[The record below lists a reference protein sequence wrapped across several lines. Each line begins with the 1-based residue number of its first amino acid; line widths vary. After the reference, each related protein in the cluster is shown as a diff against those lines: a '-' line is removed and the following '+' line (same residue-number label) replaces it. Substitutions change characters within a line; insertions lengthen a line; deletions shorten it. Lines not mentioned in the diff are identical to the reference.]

1 MVNTRQ
7 ARWLWG
13 LQWLDVAAAAAWSL
27 LLLSYWLTGR
37 LALLIHPAYNG
48 LAAGAGIVLALV
60 AGIRAWELVTQGRS
74 PKSRRRIPAA
84 SGFRTGTLSIG
95 TLSIGSLTSSLGS
108 LTGDRPNRSPNRRST
123 LNPTAG
129 NNAGN
134 NAGHLALL
142 PPGWSSG
149 VLLGAA
155 LAGLLITP
163 QPFAGQKAVQRGLT
177 DALTVTRNVPQSFQV
192 NVRPDERSLVD
203 WVRTLNVYP
212 EPDAYV
218 GQPVQVDGFVTRPE
232 GLPVGYW
239 MLTRFVLTCCAADAY
254 PVGLPVQ
261 VPTGMPDYAND
272 TWLRVVGEAKVL
284 TQDGERQFAIMAETI
299 TEIDQPAKP
308 YEY

>member
-1 MVNTRQ
+1 
-7 ARWLWG
+7 
-13 LQWLDVAAAAAWSL
+13 
-27 LLLSYWLTGR
+27 
-37 LALLIHPAYNG
+37 
-48 LAAGAGIVLALV
+48 
-60 AGIRAWELVTQGRS
+60 
-74 PKSRRRIPAA
+74 
-84 SGFRTGTLSIG
+84 
-95 TLSIGSLTSSLGS
+95 
-108 LTGDRPNRSPNRRST
+108 
-123 LNPTAG
+123 
-129 NNAGN
+129 
-134 NAGHLALL
+134 
-142 PPGWSSG
+142 

-192 NVRPDERSLVD
+192 NTRPDERSLVG

-212 EPDAYV
+212 EPEAYV

-232 GLPVGYW
+232 GLPAGYW

-261 VPTGMPDYAND
+261 VPAGTPDYAND
-272 TWLRVVGEAKVL
+272 TWLRVVGEAQVL
-284 TQDGERQFAIMAETI
+284 TQDGERQFAIAAQTI